1 MTIMKILLVNDY
13 GTPDGGAEIQIYRLR
28 QLLRERGHDAR
39 LFTTGIESPGMNNTA
54 DYKCTGTKSSFRL
67 LLQTAN
73 PWAYFRLK
81 DIIRDF
87 KPDVVHVKMFLTQM
101 SPLILPLLKD
111 IPSVYHVAWYRPICP
126 TGTKMLPDGSRCA
139 FKAGSAC
146 YTEGCLPARDWFP
159 LMLQLRLFKSW
170 HNVFGSIMANSEWVR
185 KRLMEQGIEPVEVLR
200 YGIESMGE
208 ETRLSEEPTA
218 VFAGRLVKEKGA
230 DMLLRAFAK
239 VSAKVPKAR
248 LIIAGDGAERANLE
262 TLAAKLNLTHNVKF
276 IGYMSQ
282 KEMNNALEGAWVQ
295 VVPSLWDEPFGIVAI
310 EAMARGT
317 AVIASSSGGLSE
329 IVDDGTDGYLL
340 PPGDA
345 EALSEK
351 LTALLTDK
359 RLAAC
364 MSAAAKRAASE
375 RFGEDAFLRQLF
387 RIYDSVLLAKNRG
400 KGKRIRS
407 GLST

>member
-1 MTIMKILLVNDY
+1 MKILLVNDY
-13 GTPDGGAEIQIYRLR
+13 GTPEGGAEIQMYRLR
-28 QLLRERGHDAR
+28 HLLRERGHDAR
-39 LFTTGIESPGMNNTA
+39 LFTTGIESPGMSNTA

-87 KPDVVHVKMFLTQM
+87 KPDLVHVKMFLTQM

-126 TGTKMLPDGSRCA
+126 TGTKMLPDGNRCA
-139 FKAGSAC
+139 FKAGTAC
-146 YTEGCLPARDWFP
+146 YTEGCLPARDWIP

-185 KRLMEQGIEPVEVLR
+185 KRLMEQGIQPVEVLR
-200 YGIESMGE
+200 YGIESAGE

-218 VFAGRLVKEKGA
+218 VFAGRLVREKGA
-230 DMLLRAFAK
+230 DALLRAFAR

-262 TLAAKLNLTHNVKF
+262 ALAAKLNLASNVRF
-276 IGYMSQ
+276 TGHLRG
-282 KEMNNALEGAWVQ
+282 KEVDRALRGAWVHI
-295 VVPSLWDEPFGIVAI
+295 VPSLWDEPFGIVAI

-317 AVIASSSGGLSE
+317 AVIASSSGGLGE
-329 IVDDGTDGYLL
+329 IVDDGIDGFLV
-340 PPGDA
+340 PPGNV

-359 RLAAC
+359 RLAVC

-375 RFGEDAFLRQLF
+375 RFSEDAFLRQLF

-400 KGKRIRS
+400 KGKRIQS

>member
-1 MTIMKILLVNDY
+1 MPTMRILLVNDY
-13 GTPDGGAEIQIYRLR
+13 GTPDGGAEIQMYRLR
-28 QLLRERGHDAR
+28 HLLRELGHDAR
-39 LFTTGIESPGMNNTA
+39 LFTTGIESPGMSNTS

-87 KPDVVHVKMFLTQM
+87 KPDLVHVKMFLTQM

-126 TGTKMLPDGSRCA
+126 TGTKMLPDGCRCA

-146 YTEGCLPARDWFP
+146 YTEGCLPVRDWIP
-159 LMLQLRLFKSW
+159 LMLQLRLFKLW

-200 YGIESMGE
+200 YGIESTGE
-208 ETRLSEEPTA
+208 ETWLSEEPTA
-218 VFAGRLVKEKGA
+218 VFAGRFVKEKGA
-230 DMLLRAFAK
+230 DVLLRAFAK

-262 TLAAKLNLTHNVKF
+262 ALATKLNLGSTVRFTGHLRGEDVDR
-276 IGYMSQ
+276 
-282 KEMNNALEGAWVQ
+282 ALRGAWVQ

-329 IVDDGTDGYLL
+329 IVDDGIDGFLV
-340 PPGDA
+340 PPGNV

-359 RLAAC
+359 PLAAC

-375 RFGEDAFLRQLF
+375 RFSEDAFLRQLF

-400 KGKRIRS
+400 KWKRIRS
-407 GLST
+407 

>member
-1 MTIMKILLVNDY
+1 MKILLVNDY
-13 GTPDGGAEIQIYRLR
+13 GTPEGGAEIQMYRLR
-28 QLLRERGHDAR
+28 HLLRERGHDAR
-39 LFTTGIESPGMNNTA
+39 LFTTGIESPGMSNTA
-54 DYKCTGTKSSFRL
+54 DYKCTGTKSPFRL

-81 DIIRDF
+81 EIIRDF
-87 KPDVVHVKMFLTQM
+87 KPDLVHVKMFLTQM

-146 YTEGCLPARDWFP
+146 YTEGCLPARDWIP
-159 LMLQLRLFKSW
+159 LMLQLGLFESW

-200 YGIESMGE
+200 YGIESPAE

-230 DMLLRAFAK
+230 DMLLRAFAR
-239 VSAKVPKAR
+239 VSARVPKAR
-248 LIIAGDGAERANLE
+248 LVIAGDGVERANLE
-262 TLAAKLNLTHNVKF
+262 ALAAKLNLASNVRF
-276 IGYMSQ
+276 TGHLRG
-282 KEMNNALEGAWVQ
+282 EDVDRALRGAWAQ

-329 IVDDGTDGYLL
+329 IVDDGIDGFLV
-340 PPGDA
+340 PPGNV

-359 RLAAC
+359 PLALY

-375 RFGEDAFLRQLF
+375 RFSEDAFLRQLF

-400 KGKRIRS
+400 KGKRIQS